1 MGWDGIN
8 YRVLVIALLS
18 VAFFG
23 GNFDCI
29 LCSFGT
35 FVCLLCVNLTNTAM
49 KIEYAN
55 TDLCQRGKELHN
67 NNGEKSYKCNQ
78 CIFTS
83 STAGNLRKHLTRH
96 NGEREQQASHLRV
109 HLKRHL
115 GEKSHKCNQCNFLSS
130 FSGGLKTHV
139 KRHSGEK
146 SHKCNQC
153 DDAFS
158 VECDLRAHLKRD
170 SGEKT
175 LKCKQCDFSSF
186 YTGFLRLHMKTHIG
200 EKSNKCNQCE
210 YASSHA
216 DSLRTHLKTHSGE
229 KPWKC
234 SQCDFAS
241 SYSHHLR
248 LHLKS
253 HIDGEKTNKRRDIWI
268 FILEEIYINVIC
280 VIMQPHKQF
289 TLKHIWKHTAERNHT
304 NVPSVSMHPL
314 IYAIWGNICTVG
326 AKNRTYA
333 TNASLPLMNH
343 VRWWFICEYTVVASQ
358 TNAANAIMHPI
369 RKAIWR
375 AIWKLTVEK
384 RITNAT
390 NAIIKPPEQ
399 STWSRTWSRTW
410 KGTPGFTSATVVMMP
425 LTLKMIRGLIWK
437 HTSMANYFPTYKGKH
452 NLGKVKWLC
461 PIWLRSKNT
470 SRRYQENLQKNNM
483 NDYSTK

>member
-1 MGWDGIN
+1 
-8 YRVLVIALLS
+8 
-18 VAFFG
+18 
-23 GNFDCI
+23 
-29 LCSFGT
+29 
-35 FVCLLCVNLTNTAM
+35 
-49 KIEYAN
+49 
-55 TDLCQRGKELHN
+55 
-67 NNGEKSYKCNQ
+67 
-78 CIFTS
+78 
-83 STAGNLRKHLTRH
+83 
-96 NGEREQQASHLRV
+96 
-109 HLKRHL
+109 
-115 GEKSHKCNQCNFLSS
+115 
-130 FSGGLKTHV
+130 
-139 KRHSGEK
+139 
-146 SHKCNQC
+146 
-153 DDAFS
+153 
-158 VECDLRAHLKRD
+158 
-170 SGEKT
+170 
-175 LKCKQCDFSSF
+175 
-186 YTGFLRLHMKTHIG
+186 
-200 EKSNKCNQCE
+200 
-210 YASSHA
+210 
-216 DSLRTHLKTHSGE
+216 
-229 KPWKC
+229 
-234 SQCDFAS
+234 
-241 SYSHHLR
+241 
-248 LHLKS
+248 
-253 HIDGEKTNKRRDIWI
+253 
-268 FILEEIYINVIC
+268 
-280 VIMQPHKQF
+280 MQPHKQF

-343 VRWWFICEYTVVASQ
+343 VRWWFICEYTVVTSQ

-399 STWSRTWSRTW
+399 STWSRTW

>member
-200 EKSNKCNQCE
+200 ESV
-210 YASSHA
+210 
-216 DSLRTHLKTHSGE
+216 
-229 KPWKC
+229 
-234 SQCDFAS
+234 
-241 SYSHHLR
+241 
-248 LHLKS
+248 
-253 HIDGEKTNKRRDIWI
+253 TN
-268 FILEEIYINVIC
+268 
-280 VIMQPHKQF
+280 
-289 TLKHIWKHTAERNHT
+289 
-304 NVPSVSMHPL
+304 VSMHL
-314 IYAIWGNICTVG
+314 LMQTV
-326 AKNRTYA
+326 
-333 TNASLPLMNH
+333 
-343 VRWWFICEYTVVASQ
+343 
-358 TNAANAIMHPI
+358 
-369 RKAIWR
+369 
-375 AIWKLTVEK
+375 
-384 RITNAT
+384 
-390 NAIIKPPEQ
+390 
-399 STWSRTWSRTW
+399 
-410 KGTPGFTSATVVMMP
+410 
-425 LTLKMIRGLIWK
+425 
-437 HTSMANYFPTYKGKH
+437 
-452 NLGKVKWLC
+452 
-461 PIWLRSKNT
+461 
-470 SRRYQENLQKNNM
+470 
-483 NDYSTK
+483 